1 MEEKT
6 LPALLL
12 RNYRK
17 YGENKVAMREKEYG
31 I

>member
-12 RNYRK
+12 RNYKK
-17 YGENKVAMREKEYG
+17 YGENKIAMREKE
-31 I
+31 